1 MLHKILSIRHI
12 IGVFQISKTNNI
24 KLDLDPII
32 ENLEYLYVLNVT
44 KNKKMNDLE
53 LSFNITNI
61 VKFLS
66 IFKKFKSTYNVFF
79 FCFIQHYIITRK
91 FQLQKNYIIE
101 TLKSQIFIAAINRGR
116 KNWSNLQIN
125 NETIK

>member
-24 KLDLDPII
+24 NLDLDPII
-32 ENLEYLYVLNVT
+32 ENLKYLYVLNVT

-79 FCFIQHYIITRK
+79 LFYS
-91 FQLQKNYIIE
+91 
-101 TLKSQIFIAAINRGR
+101 TLYHNKKISTTEKLYHR
-116 KNWSNLQIN
+116 NL
-125 NETIK
+125 